1 MQNLY
6 PLFERNRILKK
17 ELLWSLRDYSFS
29 HVQLE
34 YQEYGQGIL
43 RGCEIQ
49 VQGDELAVGP
59 GMIKYG
65 QFICLMMEEQRIG
78 YKPAEQMQYL
88 KLKIEIDRR
97 SQDYTAYQIN
107 LALDLNEIQAE
118 NEFELCRFNLR
129 KGAQLRDHYKD
140 FSDMETEYDTVNVLH
155 ADWGGLG
162 GGSIAPAITRY
173 FAEIVL
179 DNENSLSDDRS
190 FSYLS
195 LSQTGAV
202 PIKVLSDYCSRR
214 TGNSPEGMTD
224 SVRLYKSLC
233 VIIDN
238 IRKGKEEMGRDKKE
252 RHRILVD

>member
-17 ELLWSLRDYSFS
+17 EFLWSLRDYSFS

-34 YQEYGQGIL
+34 YQEYSQGIL
-43 RGCEIQ
+43 QGCQIQ
-49 VQGDELAVGP
+49 VQGSELAVGP

-65 QFICLMMEEQRIG
+65 GFICLMMEEQRIE
-78 YKPAEQMQYL
+78 YEPVEQTQYL

-97 SQDYTAYQIN
+97 LPDYIVYQIE
-107 LALDLNEIQAE
+107 LLLDSNETLND

-140 FSDMETEYDTVNVLH
+140 FSDMETEYDTINVLH
-155 ADWGGLG
+155 ADWGGLR

-173 FAEIVL
+173 FAELVL
-179 DNENSLSDDRS
+179 EKENSLSDDRS

-195 LSQTGAV
+195 LSQAGAV

-238 IRKGKEEMGRDKKE
+238 IRKGKEERGRDKKE